1 MVKLSHKYMLV
12 HSYVAWGQTFHF
24 LLMFLCFLSSVISP
38 TEFKIGNTSGVEF
51 LPYKHGGMARQMKVS
66 KIATFVSNNVLD

>member
-1 MVKLSHKYMLV
+1 MGTHISL
-12 HSYVAWGQTFHF
+12 

-51 LPYKHGGMARQMKVS
+51 LPYKHGGMARQIKVS
-66 KIATFVSNNVLD
+66 KLATFVSNNVLD